1 MTVAD
6 LIERLQ
12 EQPQHL
18 EVVIPDR
25 GHERALHQPC
35 TTASVRAACPRGGL
49 GGWDLDEVEAR
60 TLVWQPG
67 DEPVVVVVLG
77 TEDGG

>member
-1 MTVAD
+1 MTVRE

-12 EQPQHL
+12 KLPRGL
-18 EVVIPDR
+18 EVVVPDR
-25 GHERALHQPC
+25 GRERASHQAC

-67 DEPVVVVVLG
+67 DEPGVVVVLG
-77 TEDGG
+77 D